1 MPPSPVVSL
10 ARLREAIRSRVADAG
25 LRPIAR
31 EVGITHRG
39 LELFLGGA
47 KPQPKTLAKL
57 LQWYGEHL
65 TAQEGPPIAESDAL
79 LVLLRPLPAGARPH
93 ARVRTLEFLD
103 KLYAEAGVPL
113 PPSLGGD
120 PDRGT

>member
-10 ARLREAIRSRVADAG
+10 ARLRAAVRARVAQAG
-25 LRPIAR
+25 LRPTAR

-57 LQWYGEHL
+57 LRWYGEHL
-65 TAQEGPPIAESDAL
+65 ASQEGPPISEADAL
-79 LVLLRPLPAGARPH
+79 LALLRPLPAAVRPH
-93 ARVRTLEFLD
+93 ARVRALEFLVV
-103 KLYAEAGVPL
+103 LYAESGVPL

-120 PDRGT
+120 AEPDG